1 MATGKRSDPYGQF
14 NFLIDLGAG
23 DTEGPHAA
31 FQECHIGIE
40 VTVAEYRN
48 RNEKEHSVRKIT
60 GLNKSTDVTLKR
72 GVIGSLNLFNW
83 LNDIR
88 NGNQAAIRD
97 VTIQLQNEDHCAVVQ
112 TWKLTRARIIK
123 FVSGPMK
130 AKGTGV
136 AMEELTLAYE
146 RLDGIGAP
154 LLRNHLSCGRRCLG
168 CRHRW

>member
-1 MATGKRSDPYGQF
+1 MPTGKRNDRYGQF
-14 NFLIDLGAG
+14 NFLVNLGAG
-23 DTEGPHAA
+23 NTEGPQAA
-31 FQECHIGIE
+31 FQECNIGIE
-40 VTVAEYRN
+40 VTVAKYRN
-48 RNEKEHSVRKIT
+48 RNEKENSVRKIT

-112 TWKLTRARIIK
+112 TWKLIRARIIK
-123 FVSGPMK
+123 FVSGPIK
-130 AKGTGV
+130 AKGTDV

-146 RLDGIGAP
+146 RLEME
-154 LLRNHLSCGRRCLG
+154 
-168 CRHRW
+168 